1 MEEAWQQPSVWVGWR
16 MLRCKKKT
24 SDLQSLRAKVTPTG
38 VSPTVDHT
46 ALAASVARAVL
57 AAQTASRTERLDS
70 RAFSMFDKFR
80 SERTRWHDWTLERER

>member
-1 MEEAWQQPSVWVGWR
+1 MEGLGSSRAFGWGGG
-16 MLRCKKKT
+16 CSDAKKRHPI
-24 SDLQSLRAKVTPTG
+24 SRSLRAKVTPTG